1 MWWLQ
6 IQRTPTPALERLT
19 ARFRPAGYA
28 GCMTTG
34 VVFNPFVPS
43 FKKNPYLQ
51 FGRLRA
57 AEPVHFSQA
66 LQAWI
71 LTRYEDCVAV
81 IKDHETFS
89 SDASNAG
96 GQIAEAI
103 ARQRQQSDLQ
113 RADTI
118 LGLDPPRHT
127 VLRALVNRA
136 FTPRRVQEQRP
147 HIEDL
152 ARQLLDEAGDEFDLM
167 EALAQ
172 PLPVIVIAE
181 LLGISP
187 DDRLQFKE
195 WSNAIAE
202 TTSLMQSE
210 ATQARVR
217 QATLELIEYFGRVID
232 ARMVEPRDDL
242 ISALVRAEED
252 GKRLRREDLLAFC
265 ILLLVAGNETT
276 TNLIGNGLAAL
287 LDHPQALAALTE
299 DADRIPDAIEEMLR
313 YDSPVQGLA
322 RFVTRDTEVGG
333 VTIRKGEI
341 VLAMVGAANRD
352 PEVFATPDTFDLVR
366 GGGRHLS
373 FGQSIHY
380 CLGAPL
386 ARMEADVVF
395 RALLGRYPN
404 IEAGAGSIERG
415 GTLLL
420 RGPVVF
426 PVRGG

>member
-1 MWWLQ
+1 
-6 IQRTPTPALERLT
+6 
-19 ARFRPAGYA
+19 
-28 GCMTTG
+28 MTTG

-51 FGRLRA
+51 FGRLRVN
-57 AEPVHFSQA
+57 EPVHYSAA

-71 LTRYEDCVAV
+71 LTRYEDCVTV
-81 IKDHETFS
+81 IRDYETFS
-89 SDASNAG
+89 SDARNAG
-96 GQIAEAI
+96 GPVAEAI

-152 ARQLLDEAGDEFDLM
+152 ARELLDEAGSEFDLM
-167 EALAQ
+167 EAIAQ

-187 DDRLQFKE
+187 DDRLQFKD
-195 WSNAIAE
+195 WSNAVAE
-202 TTSLMQSE
+202 TTNLVQSE
-210 ATQARVR
+210 ETRERVR
-217 QATLELIEYFGRVID
+217 QATTELVEYFDRVIE
-232 ARMVEPRDDL
+232 ARMIEPRDDL
-242 ISALVRAEED
+242 ISALVLAEED

-287 LDHPQALAALTE
+287 LENPEAMQALRE
-299 DADRIPDAIEEMLR
+299 DPDRIPDAVEEMLR

-322 RFVTRDTEVGG
+322 RYATRDTEVGG
-333 VTIRKGEI
+333 VRIAKGDI
-341 VLAMVGAANRD
+341 LLAMLGAANRD
-352 PEVFATPDTFDLVR
+352 PETFANPDAFDLVR

-386 ARMEADVVF
+386 ARMEADIVF
-395 RALLGRYPN
+395 RAILGRYEH
-404 IEAGAGSIERG
+404 IEVGEGGIERG
-415 GTLLL
+415 GTFLL
-420 RGPVVF
+420 RGPESF
-426 PVRGG
+426 PLRTR

>member
-1 MWWLQ
+1 
-6 IQRTPTPALERLT
+6 
-19 ARFRPAGYA
+19 
-28 GCMTTG
+28 MTTS

-51 FGRLRA
+51 YGRLRA
-57 AEPVHFSQA
+57 AEPVHFSAA
-66 LQAWI
+66 LGAWV

-81 IKDHETFS
+81 MRDHETFS
-89 SDASNAG
+89 SDARNAG
-96 GQIAEAI
+96 GPIAEVI
-103 ARQRQQSDLQ
+103 ARQRQQSNLS

-136 FTPRRVQEQRP
+136 FTPRRVQELRP
-147 HIEDL
+147 HIEDI
-152 ARQLLDEAGDEFDLM
+152 ARTLLDEVGDEFDLM

-195 WSNAIAE
+195 WSNAIAD
-202 TTSLMQSE
+202 TTNLLQNE
-210 ATQARVR
+210 AMQARAQ
-217 QATLELIEYFGRVID
+217 QATLELVEYFNRVID
-232 ARMVEPRDDL
+232 AREAEPRDDL
-242 ISALVRAEED
+242 ITALVQAEED
-252 GKRLRREDLLAFC
+252 GKKLRREDVLAFC

-287 LDHPQALAALTE
+287 LDHPEALTALRE

-313 YDSPVQGLA
+313 FDSPVQGLA
-322 RFVTRDTEVGG
+322 RFATRDVELNGARIG
-333 VTIRKGEI
+333 KGDI

-352 PEVFATPDTFDLVR
+352 PEAFANPDAFDLER

-386 ARMEADVVF
+386 ARLEADIVF
-395 RALLGRYPN
+395 RALLGRFAE
-404 IEAGAGSIERG
+404 IEVGQGGIERG

-420 RGPVVF
+420 RGPAAF
-426 PVRGG
+426 PVKVSRSK

>member
-1 MWWLQ
+1 
-6 IQRTPTPALERLT
+6 
-19 ARFRPAGYA
+19 
-28 GCMTTG
+28 MTTG

-43 FKKNPYLQ
+43 FRKNPYLQ

-57 AEPVHFSQA
+57 AEPVHYSSA

-71 LTRYEDCVAV
+71 LTRYDDCVAV
-81 IKDHETFS
+81 IRDHETFS
-89 SDASNAG
+89 SDARHAG
-96 GQIAEAI
+96 GPVAEAI
-103 ARQRQQSDLQ
+103 ARQRAQSDLQ

-152 ARQLLDEAGDEFDLM
+152 ARQLLDEAGSEFDVM
-167 EALAQ
+167 EAVAQ

-210 ATQARVR
+210 ETQGRVR
-217 QATLELIEYFGRVID
+217 QATVELIEYFGRVID
-232 ARMVEPRDDL
+232 AREAEPRDDL

-287 LDHPQALAALTE
+287 LERPEALATLRA
-299 DADRIPDAIEEMLR
+299 DADRIPDAVEEMLR

-322 RFVTRDTEVGG
+322 RFVTRDTAING
-333 VTIRKGEI
+333 VRLAKGDI

-352 PEVFATPDTFDLVR
+352 PEAFEDPEAFDLVR

-386 ARMEADVVF
+386 ARMEADIVF
-395 RALLGRYPN
+395 RAIIGRYAE
-404 IEAGAGSIERG
+404 IEVGAGGIERG

-420 RGPVVF
+420 RGPVSF
-426 PVRGG
+426 PVRTR

>member
-1 MWWLQ
+1 
-6 IQRTPTPALERLT
+6 
-19 ARFRPAGYA
+19 
-28 GCMTTG
+28 MTTS

-51 FGRLRA
+51 YGRLRA
-57 AEPVHFSQA
+57 AEPVHFSAA
-66 LQAWI
+66 LGAWV

-81 IKDHETFS
+81 MRDHETFS
-89 SDASNAG
+89 SDARNAG
-96 GQIAEAI
+96 GPIAEVI
-103 ARQRQQSDLQ
+103 ARQRQQSNLS

-136 FTPRRVQEQRP
+136 FTPRRVQELRP
-147 HIEDL
+147 HIEDI
-152 ARQLLDEAGDEFDLM
+152 ARTLLDEVGDEFDLM

-195 WSNAIAE
+195 WSNAIAD
-202 TTSLMQSE
+202 TTNLLQNE
-210 ATQARVR
+210 AMQARAQ
-217 QATLELIEYFGRVID
+217 QATLELVEYFNRVID
-232 ARMVEPRDDL
+232 AREAEPRDDL
-242 ISALVRAEED
+242 ITALVQAEED
-252 GKRLRREDLLAFC
+252 GKKLRREDVLAFC

-287 LDHPQALAALTE
+287 LDHPEALTALRE

-313 YDSPVQGLA
+313 FDSPVQGLA
-322 RFVTRDTEVGG
+322 RFATRDVELNGARIG
-333 VTIRKGEI
+333 KGDI

-352 PEVFATPDTFDLVR
+352 PEAFANPDAFDLER

-386 ARMEADVVF
+386 ARLEADIVF
-395 RALLGRYPN
+395 RALLGRFAE
-404 IEAGAGSIERG
+404 IEVVQGGIERG
-415 GTLLL
+415 CTLLL
-420 RGPVVF
+420 RGPAAF
-426 PVRGG
+426 PVKVRRSS

>member
-1 MWWLQ
+1 
-6 IQRTPTPALERLT
+6 
-19 ARFRPAGYA
+19 
-28 GCMTTG
+28 MTTG

-51 FGRLRA
+51 FARLRA
-57 AEPVHFSQA
+57 AEPVHYSSA

-81 IKDHETFS
+81 IRDYETFS
-89 SDASNAG
+89 SDARNAG
-96 GQIAEAI
+96 GPVAEAI
-103 ARQRQQSDLQ
+103 ARQRAQSDLQ

-152 ARQLLDEAGDEFDLM
+152 ARQLLDEAGSEFDVM
-167 EALAQ
+167 EAIAQ

-202 TTSLMQSE
+202 TTSLIRSE
-210 ATQARVR
+210 ATQERVR
-217 QATLELIEYFGRVID
+217 QATLELVEYFGRVID
-232 ARMVEPRDDL
+232 ARAAEPRDDL

-287 LDHPQALAALTE
+287 LAHPEAMGVLRS
-299 DADRIPDAIEEMLR
+299 DADRIPDAVEEMLR

-322 RFVTRDTEVGG
+322 RFVVRDTEVSG
-333 VTIRKGEI
+333 VRLAQGDI

-352 PEVFATPDTFDLVR
+352 PETFADPESFDLVR

-386 ARMEADVVF
+386 ARMEADIVF
-395 RALLGRYPN
+395 REILGRYAG
-404 IEAGAGSIERG
+404 IEVGEGGIERG

-420 RGPVVF
+420 RGPVSF
-426 PVRGG
+426 PVRTS

>member
-1 MWWLQ
+1 
-6 IQRTPTPALERLT
+6 
-19 ARFRPAGYA
+19 
-28 GCMTTG
+28 MTTS

-51 FGRLRA
+51 YGRLRA
-57 AEPVHFSQA
+57 SEPVHFSGA

-71 LTRYEDCVAV
+71 LTRYEDCLAV
-81 IKDHETFS
+81 IRDHETFS
-89 SDASNAG
+89 SDSRNAG
-96 GQIAEAI
+96 GPIADAI
-103 ARQRQQSDLQ
+103 ARQRQQSVLPT
-113 RADTI
+113 AETI

-127 VLRALVNRA
+127 VLRALVSRA
-136 FTPRRVQEQRP
+136 FTPRRVQELRP
-147 HIEDL
+147 HIEDI
-152 ARQLLDEAGDEFDLM
+152 ARTLLDEATPTDSTSGRGGEFDLM

-202 TTSLMQSE
+202 TTNLIQSE
-210 ATQARVR
+210 EMQARTRRAVEDLV
-217 QATLELIEYFGRVID
+217 AYFGREVD
-232 ARMVEPRDDL
+232 AREASPRDDL
-242 ISALVRAEED
+242 ITALVQAEED
-252 GKRLRREDLLAFC
+252 GRRLRREDVLAFC

-287 LDHPQALAALTE
+287 LDHPEAMAALRE
-299 DADRIPDAIEEMLR
+299 DPERIPDGVEEMLR

-322 RFVTRDTEVGG
+322 RFATRDVQVGG
-333 VTIRKGEI
+333 ARIGQGEI

-352 PEVFATPDTFDLVR
+352 PEAFADPEAFDLER

-386 ARMEADVVF
+386 ARLEADVVF
-395 RALLGRYPN
+395 RALLGRYGS
-404 IEAGAGSIERG
+404 IEAGAGGIERG

-420 RGPVVF
+420 RGPESF
-426 PVRGG
+426 AVRVSS

>member
-1 MWWLQ
+1 
-6 IQRTPTPALERLT
+6 
-19 ARFRPAGYA
+19 
-28 GCMTTG
+28 MTTS

-51 FGRLRA
+51 YGRLRA
-57 AEPVHFSQA
+57 AEPVHFSAA
-66 LQAWI
+66 LGAWV

-81 IKDHETFS
+81 MRDHETFS
-89 SDASNAG
+89 SDARNAG
-96 GQIAEAI
+96 GPIAEVI
-103 ARQRQQSDLQ
+103 ARQRQQSNLS

-136 FTPRRVQEQRP
+136 FTPRRVQELRP
-147 HIEDL
+147 HIEDI
-152 ARQLLDEAGDEFDLM
+152 ARTLLDEVGDEFDLM

-202 TTSLMQSE
+202 TTNLLQNETM
-210 ATQARVR
+210 QARAQ
-217 QATLELIEYFGRVID
+217 QATLELVEYFNRVID
-232 ARMVEPRDDL
+232 AREAEPRDDL
-242 ISALVRAEED
+242 ITALVQAEED
-252 GKRLRREDLLAFC
+252 GKKLRREDVLAFC

-287 LDHPQALAALTE
+287 LDHPDAFAALKQ
-299 DADRIPDAIEEMLR
+299 DSDRIPDAVEEMLR
-313 YDSPVQGLA
+313 FDSPVQGLA
-322 RFVTRDTEVGG
+322 RFATRDVELGG
-333 VTIRKGEI
+333 AHIGRGDIILV
-341 VLAMVGAANRD
+341 MVGAANRD
-352 PEVFATPDTFDLVR
+352 PEAFADPDAFDLER

-386 ARMEADVVF
+386 ARLEADIVF
-395 RALLGRYPN
+395 RALLGHFAE
-404 IEAGAGSIERG
+404 IEVGEGGIERG

-420 RGPVVF
+420 RGPASF
-426 PVRGG
+426 PVTVRLSG

>member
-1 MWWLQ
+1 M
-6 IQRTPTPALERLT
+6 R
-19 ARFRPAGYA
+19 GYA

-57 AEPVHFSQA
+57 AEPVHYSSA

-81 IKDHETFS
+81 IRDQETFS
-89 SDASNAG
+89 SDARNAG
-96 GQIAEAI
+96 GPVAEAI
-103 ARQRQQSDLQ
+103 ARQRAQSDLQ

-152 ARQLLDEAGDEFDLM
+152 ARHLLDEAGSEFDVM
-167 EALAQ
+167 EAIAQ

-202 TTSLMQSE
+202 TTSLIQSE
-210 ATQARVR
+210 ATQERVR
-217 QATLELIEYFGRVID
+217 QATIELIDYFGRAID
-232 ARMVEPRDDL
+232 ARAAEPRDDL

-252 GKRLRREDLLAFC
+252 GKRLRREDVLAFC

-276 TNLIGNGLAAL
+276 TNLIGNGLAAIL
-287 LDHPQALAALTE
+287 AHPEALAALRA
-299 DADRIPDAIEEMLR
+299 DADRIPDAVEEMLR

-322 RFVTRDTEVGG
+322 RFVARDTEVNG
-333 VTIRKGEI
+333 VRLAKGDI
-341 VLAMVGAANRD
+341 LLAMVGAANRD
-352 PEVFATPDTFDLVR
+352 PEAFADPDAFDLVR

-386 ARMEADVVF
+386 ARMETDIVF
-395 RALLGRYPN
+395 REILGRYAE
-404 IEAGAGSIERG
+404 IEVGEGGIERG

-420 RGPVVF
+420 RGPVSF
-426 PVRGG
+426 PVRTR

>member
-1 MWWLQ
+1 
-6 IQRTPTPALERLT
+6 
-19 ARFRPAGYA
+19 
-28 GCMTTG
+28 MTTG

-57 AEPVHFSQA
+57 NEPVHYSAA
-66 LQAWI
+66 LQAWV

-81 IKDHETFS
+81 IRDHETFS
-89 SDASNAG
+89 SDARNAG
-96 GQIAEAI
+96 GPVAEAI

-152 ARQLLDEAGDEFDLM
+152 ARELLDEAGSEFELM
-167 EALAQ
+167 EAIAQ

-187 DDRLQFKE
+187 DDRLQFKD

-202 TTSLMQSE
+202 TTNLVQSE
-210 ATQARVR
+210 ETQERVR
-217 QATLELIEYFGRVID
+217 QATSELVEYFNRVIE
-232 ARMVEPRDDL
+232 ARTLEPRDDL
-242 ISALVRAEED
+242 ISALVLAEED

-276 TNLIGNGLAAL
+276 TNLIGNGLASL
-287 LDHPQALAALTE
+287 LENPEAMQALRE
-299 DADRIPDAIEEMLR
+299 DPDRIPDAVEEMLR

-322 RFVTRDTEVGG
+322 RFATRDTEIGG
-333 VTIRKGEI
+333 VRIGKGDI
-341 VLAMVGAANRD
+341 LLAMVGAANRD
-352 PEVFATPDTFDLVR
+352 PEVFANPEAFDLER

-386 ARMEADVVF
+386 ARMEADIVF
-395 RALLGRYPN
+395 RAILGRYEQ
-404 IEAGAGSIERG
+404 IEFADPGIKRG
-415 GTLLL
+415 GTFLL
-420 RGPVVF
+420 RGPESF
-426 PVRGG
+426 PLQTR

>member
-1 MWWLQ
+1 
-6 IQRTPTPALERLT
+6 
-19 ARFRPAGYA
+19 
-28 GCMTTG
+28 MTTG

-57 AEPVHFSQA
+57 AEPVHYSSA

-71 LTRYEDCVAV
+71 LTRYEDCVTV
-81 IKDHETFS
+81 IRDHETFS
-89 SDASNAG
+89 SDARNAG
-96 GQIAEAI
+96 GPVAEAI
-103 ARQRQQSDLQ
+103 ARQRAQSDLQ

-127 VLRALVNRA
+127 ALRALVNRA

-147 HIEDL
+147 RIEDL
-152 ARQLLDEAGDEFDLM
+152 ARQLLDEAGSEFDVM
-167 EALAQ
+167 EAIAQ

-195 WSNAIAE
+195 WSNSIAE
-202 TTSLMQSE
+202 TTSLIQSE
-210 ATQARVR
+210 ATQERVR

-232 ARMVEPRDDL
+232 ARAVEPRDDL

-287 LDHPQALAALTE
+287 LAHPEAMAALRAN
-299 DADRIPDAIEEMLR
+299 ADRIPDAVEEMLR

-322 RFVTRDTEVGG
+322 RFVVRDTEVNG
-333 VTIRKGEI
+333 VRLGEGDI

-352 PEVFATPDTFDLVR
+352 PEAFADPESFDLVR

-386 ARMEADVVF
+386 ARMEADIVF
-395 RALLGRYPN
+395 REILGRYVE
-404 IEAGAGSIERG
+404 IEVGEGGIERG

-420 RGPVVF
+420 RGPVSF
-426 PVRGG
+426 PVRTR